1 MVAASVYMIV
11 FRAFHILAG
20 VAWVGGLTLLALYL
34 QPSAK
39 AIGPAAGPFM
49 RELVMKRRLPNYL
62 LGMGA
67 VTIVAG
73 GFVYWHDWDAFGSL
87 GDFVGT
93 AFGTALT
100 VGALVAVVA
109 WVIGLVA
116 VKPATM
122 RAMALAGQLASAG
135 APPTPEQM
143 AEVQAAQR
151 RARRLTILVLVLLVI
166 AVLAMATAR
175 YW

>member
-1 MVAASVYMIV
+1 MLAASVYMIV
-11 FRAFHILAG
+11 FRAFHILFG
-20 VAWVGGLTLLALYL
+20 VAWVGGLALLALYL
-34 QPSAK
+34 QPGAK

-49 RELVMKRRLPNYL
+49 QELVAKRRLPNYL
-62 LGMGA
+62 LGTGA
-67 VTIVAG
+67 VTIIAG

-100 VGALVAVVA
+100 VGAVVTVIA
-109 WVIGLVA
+109 WLIGLSV

-135 APPTPEQM
+135 GPPTPEQM
-143 AEVQAAQR
+143 AELQAVQR
-151 RARRLTILVLVLLVI
+151 RARQFTIVALVLLVV
-166 AVLAMATAR
+166 AVFAMATAR